1 MLTPGHLY
9 KARYEAWKF
18 SNLREAKA
26 FQRRFLIHATPNFLP
41 PPTISDAF
49 FLIGFEHRI
58 LKVLQGESIWYLVVN
73 PDHSL
78 ALSFQHLSSS
88 EPSSFIKSLASK
100 VLDGK
105 LQPPRLR
112 KKNG

>member
-18 SNLREAKA
+18 SNLRDAKA
-26 FQRRFLIHATPNFLP
+26 FQRRCLIHTPNFLG
-41 PPTISDAF
+41 PPTISDTF

-58 LKVLQGESIWYLVVN
+58 LKILQGESIWYLVVN

-78 ALSFQHLSSS
+78 ILSFQRLSGS
-88 EPSSFIKSLASK
+88 EPSEFIKQVACK
-100 VLDGK
+100 ILDGK
-105 LQPPRLR
+105 LSPPRLR
-112 KKNG
+112 KRDG